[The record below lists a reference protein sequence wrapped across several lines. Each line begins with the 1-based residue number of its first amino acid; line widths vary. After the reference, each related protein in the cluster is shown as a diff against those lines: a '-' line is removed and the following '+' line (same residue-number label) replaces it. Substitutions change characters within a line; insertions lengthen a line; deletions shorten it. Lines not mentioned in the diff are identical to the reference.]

1 MPQINWMLCTITLLL
16 LSVAQLGCNAPAA
29 KGKLAASQGTALSMK
44 PVTLLESK
52 KAKADMGD
60 VYDRY
65 QAAFEPVPD
74 VDHVVQAAFFV
85 DTGGLDWFDGNCL
98 QNHEDCMDF

>member
-1 MPQINWMLCTITLLL
+1 MRCDNSDDADLLLERKAVMPQINWMLCAVTLLL
-16 LSVAQLGCNAPAA
+16 LCVAQMGCNAPAA
-29 KGKLAASQGTALSMK
+29 KGKVAQLKGTALSMK
-44 PVTLLESK
+44 PVSLLESK

-74 VDHVVQAAFFV
+74 VDHVVQVAFFV
-85 DTGGLDWFDGNCL
+85 DTEG
-98 QNHEDCMDF
+98 